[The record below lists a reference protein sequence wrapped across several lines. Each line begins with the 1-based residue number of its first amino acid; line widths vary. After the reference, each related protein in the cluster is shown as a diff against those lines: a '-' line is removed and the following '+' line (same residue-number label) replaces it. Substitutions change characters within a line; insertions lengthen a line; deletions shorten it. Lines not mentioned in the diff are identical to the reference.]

1 MRMSNAI
8 MSASGVVMS
17 LLLAGNIYFVNRIIE
32 KVDKLEETSWGLK
45 QEILVLKITLENQ
58 HTKEKSYGR
67 N

>member
-1 MRMSNAI
+1 MSNAI